1 MIAEGINDSLCTS
14 YFSGGI
20 EHGVQRT
27 TGSGTNR
34 GNAQTEMPEPGR
46 SRGNDAHLRDD
57 PVAAREWSSADYA
70 GKGSEDGEHLRLH
83 RRRLGA

>member
-1 MIAEGINDSLCTS
+1 MNDSSWIS
-14 YFSGGI
+14 YILGGI

-27 TGSGTNR
+27 TGRGTNR
-34 GNAQTEMPEPGR
+34 RTAQAEVPEPGR
-46 SRGNDAHLRDD
+46 SRGNGAHLRDD
-57 PVAAREWSSADYA
+57 PVAALEWSSADYA